1 MNISDAGIKLIKHFE
16 GYKNKPYKCS
26 ARVWTIGIGSAM
38 YHEQLKLKLEDR
50 DQIPLK
56 QEDNRV
62 WSDEEIINLF
72 KKDIRR
78 FELGVNRLI
87 TIPLKQC
94 EFDALVSFSFNLGL
108 GTLQRSSVRSNLN
121 RGNKEEAIKKLLLY
135 CRGGGKI
142 LKGLQLRRQAEAQ
155 MFFGK

>member
-1 MNISDAGIKLIKHFE
+1 VNISDAGIKLIKHFE

>member
-72 KKDIRR
+72 KKDVRR